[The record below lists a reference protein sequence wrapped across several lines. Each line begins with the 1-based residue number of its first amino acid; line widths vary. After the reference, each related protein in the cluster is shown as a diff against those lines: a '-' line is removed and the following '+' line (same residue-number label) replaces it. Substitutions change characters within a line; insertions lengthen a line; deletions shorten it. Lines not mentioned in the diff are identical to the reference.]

1 MLPTLAVIRLAVMD
15 ENNKLLGHRVL
26 PVEGLRPGTEALTLS
41 DDKHKQD
48 LFLMNTKRWIM
59 SEIY

>member
-26 PVEGLRPGTEALTLS
+26 PVEGLRPGTDALTLS

-48 LFLMNTKRWIM
+48 SFLMNTKR
-59 SEIY
+59 